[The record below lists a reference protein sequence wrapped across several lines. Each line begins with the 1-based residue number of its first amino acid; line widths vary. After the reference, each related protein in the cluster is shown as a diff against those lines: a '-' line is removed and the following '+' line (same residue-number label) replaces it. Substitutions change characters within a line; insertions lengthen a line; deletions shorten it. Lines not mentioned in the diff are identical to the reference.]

1 MTRQEALEIFARYR
15 GESPA
20 ITGPSFGGRIL
31 YTTDH
36 RPATLYNME
45 LGYPTA
51 MFLGLAMCLPTER
64 VFVIEGDGSM
74 LAGLSVL
81 TTIARYRPPNLVVI
95 VIDNH
100 AYVTTGGLPSATAN
114 ANGTDLVAMAKGAGI
129 EKSFRAA
136 DPGAFE
142 QCMKRSLAEDG
153 PFFIVADVEKEDLS
167 SVGKSKAMPFDIV
180 ESCVRFRRTLEDRGL
195 VPPIW
200 AV

>member
-20 ITGPSFGGRIL
+20 ITGPGTSSRIL
-31 YTTDH
+31 YTVDH
-36 RPATLYNME
+36 RPATLYQME
-45 LGYPTA
+45 LGYPA
-51 MFLGLAMCLPTER
+51 SMWFGLALCLPTER
-64 VFVIEGDGSM
+64 VFAIEGDGSI

-81 TTIARYRPPNLVVI
+81 TTIARYQPRNLIVI
-95 VIDNH
+95 VIDNR
-100 AYVTTGGLPSATAN
+100 AYVTTGNIPTATAS
-114 ANGTDLVAMAKGAGI
+114 GVDLAAIAKGAGI

-142 QCMKRSLAEDG
+142 QCMRRATTEEG
-153 PFFIVADVEKEDLS
+153 PFFIVADVENEDMA
-167 SVGKSKAMPFDIV
+167 SVANAKAMPFDIV

-195 VPPIW
+195 VPTIW

>member
-1 MTRQEALEIFARYR
+1 MRAIAAK
-15 GESPA
+15 SPA

-31 YTTDH
+31 YTIDH

-100 AYVTTGGLPSATAN
+100 AYVTTGGLPTATAN

-136 DPGAFE
+136 DPGRVRAMHE
-142 QCMKRSLAEDG
+142 TLACRG
-153 PFFIVADVEKEDLS
+153 RPFLH
-167 SVGKSKAMPFDIV
+167 
-180 ESCVRFRRTLEDRGL
+180 RRRCRKGRPGL
-195 VPPIW
+195 GRKIQGN
-200 AV
+200 AL

>member
-1 MTRQEALEIFARYR
+1 MTRQEAFEIFARYR

-20 ITGPSFGGRIL
+20 ITGPSFGGRVL
-31 YTTDH
+31 YTIDH

-51 MFLGLAMCLPTER
+51 MSLGLALCLPTER
-64 VFVIEGDGSM
+64 VYVIEGDGSM

-81 TTIARYRPPNLVVI
+81 TTIGRYKPRNLVVI
-95 VIDNH
+95 VIDNR
-100 AYVTTGGLPSATAN
+100 AYVTTGSVPTATAN
-114 ANGTDLVAMAKGAGI
+114 GADLVAMAKGAGI
-129 EKSFRAA
+129 EKAFRAA

-142 QCMKRSLAEDG
+142 KAMKQAATDDG
-153 PFFIVADVEKEDLS
+153 PFFIVADIEKEDMAS
-167 SVGKSKAMPFDIV
+167 IGRSKAMPFDIV

>member
-1 MTRQEALEIFARYR
+1 MTRQEVLEIFARYR

-31 YTTDH
+31 FTVDH

-51 MFLGLAMCLPTER
+51 MFLGLALCLPRER

-81 TTIARYRPPNLVVI
+81 TTIGRYRPRNLVVV
-95 VIDNH
+95 VIDNR
-100 AYVTTGGLPSATAN
+100 AYVTTGSVPSATAGG
-114 ANGTDLVAMAKGAGI
+114 ADLVAIAKGAGI
-129 EKSFRAA
+129 EKALRAA

-142 QCMKRSLAEDG
+142 HCMQRAVAEGG
-153 PFFIVADVEKEDLS
+153 PFFIVADIDKEDMAAIA
-167 SVGKSKAMPFDIV
+167 KSKAMPFDIV
-180 ESCVRFRRTLEDRGL
+180 ESCIRFRRTLEDRGL

-200 AV
+200 SV

>member
-1 MTRQEALEIFARYR
+1 MTRQEVLEIFARHR

-31 YTTDH
+31 YTIDH

-45 LGYPTA
+45 LAYPTP
-51 MFLGLAMCLPTER
+51 MCVGLALCLPTER
-64 VFVIEGDGSM
+64 VFAIEGDGSM
-74 LAGLSVL
+74 LAGLSAL
-81 TTIARYRPPNLVVI
+81 PTIGRYKPRNLVVI
-95 VIDNH
+95 VVDNR
-100 AYVTTGGLPSATAN
+100 AYVTTGSIPSATASG
-114 ANGTDLVAMAKGAGI
+114 ADLVAMAKGAGI
-129 EKSFRAA
+129 EKAFRAA

-142 QCMKRSLAEDG
+142 QYMKRAVAEDG
-153 PFFIVADVEKEDLS
+153 PFFIVADVEKEDLA

>member
-1 MTRQEALEIFARYR
+1 MTRQEVLEIFARYR

-31 YTTDH
+31 YTVDH

-51 MFLGLAMCLPTER
+51 MFLGLALCLPTER

-81 TTIARYRPPNLVVI
+81 TTIGRYRPRNLVVI
-95 VIDNH
+95 VVDNR
-100 AYVTTGGLPSATAN
+100 AYVTTGSVPSATAGG
-114 ANGTDLVAMAKGAGI
+114 ADLVAMAKGAGI
-129 EKSFRAA
+129 EKAFRAA
-136 DPGAFE
+136 DLGVFE
-142 QCMKRSLAEDG
+142 QCMKRSIAEDG
-153 PFFIVADVEKEDLS
+153 PFFIVADIEKEDMAS
-167 SVGKSKAMPFDIV
+167 IGKSKAMPFDIV
-180 ESCVRFRRTLEDRGL
+180 ESCVRFRRTLEDRGV

-200 AV
+200 SV

>member
-1 MTRQEALEIFARYR
+1 MTRQEVLEIFARYR

-31 YTTDH
+31 YTVDH

-81 TTIARYRPPNLVVI
+81 TTIGRYRPRNLIVI
-95 VIDNH
+95 VVDNR
-100 AYVTTGGLPSATAN
+100 AYVTTGSVPSATAGG
-114 ANGTDLVAMAKGAGI
+114 ADLVAMAKGAGI
-129 EKSFRAA
+129 EKAFRAA
-136 DPGAFE
+136 DLGTFE
-142 QCMKRSLAEDG
+142 QCMKRSIAEDG
-153 PFFIVADVEKEDLS
+153 PFFIVADIEKEDMAS
-167 SVGKSKAMPFDIV
+167 IGKSKAMPFDIV

>member
-1 MTRQEALEIFARYR
+1 MTRQEVLEIFARYR

-31 YTTDH
+31 YTLDH

-51 MFLGLAMCLPTER
+51 MFLGLAMCLPNER

-81 TTIARYRPPNLVVI
+81 TTIGRYRPRNLIVI
-95 VIDNH
+95 VVDNR
-100 AYVTTGGLPSATAN
+100 AYVTTGSVPSATAGG
-114 ANGTDLVAMAKGAGI
+114 ADLVAMAKGAGI
-129 EKSFRAA
+129 EKAFRAA
-136 DPGAFE
+136 DLGAFE
-142 QCMKRSLAEDG
+142 QCMKRSIAEDG
-153 PFFIVADVEKEDLS
+153 PFFIVADIEKEDMAS
-167 SVGKSKAMPFDIV
+167 IGKSKAMPFDIV

-200 AV
+200 SV